1 MAQCGRFYHEVA
13 SNFCQHFQFNQ
24 INALSLWG
32 SLVIPISIGVFN
44 SIGLGAQGFQ
54 IFILLLVF
62 NYGKKDASLMNQ
74 PMQLAQYFL
83 TSIENLKKRKQPNQP
98 AVNENLV
105 LLLGPMMIS
114 GCTIGLHSK
123 DYIPTFFTIVITL
136 FSLLIL
142 MMTTYK
148 KTKQVRQLES
158 MATKEQLKEFEDD
171 FINVG
176 DGILINVEQFFSQIQ
191 SSLQRESFIKILPQ
205 EMLEM
210 NLTID
215 EHKIKA
221 KDFLNQNK
229 EIREQIHKKLVTRS
243 IPKLKV
249 FFYALTILI
258 NVGLLFKTTEMHV
271 CDVDAFKNFMIQVWH
286 RNQLQVTCNVTLFF
300 FLALITKTFDFIL
313 LMQLFVSSYIFGFL
327 LGSVGAAAQ
336 IVVIIL
342 LTKLKRVEVSTAEVT
357 MTLPIIMFSV
367 TLSSTIISLATGM
380 IHDVSGVV
388 AIFFLSIIGQKLVK
402 PKVQQY
408 VKPLFALHLGLYFQA
423 VMLIVFVVTQI
434 FRNSGKGLSELFIP
448 RAVCKGG

>member
-1 MAQCGRFYHEVA
+1 MSQCGRFYHEVT

-136 FSLLIL
+136 ISLLIL

-148 KTKQVRQLES
+148 KTKQVRYLES
-158 MATKEQLKEFEDD
+158 LATKEQLKEFEDD

-176 DGILINVEQFFSQIQ
+176 DGILINVEQFFQQIQ

-286 RNQLQVTCNVTLFF
+286 RNQLQVTCNVSLFF
-300 FLALITKTFDFIL
+300 FLALITKTFDIIL
-313 LMQLFVSSYIFGFL
+313 LIQLFVSSYIFGFL

-380 IHDVSGVV
+380 IHDVCGVI
-388 AIFFLSIIGQKLVK
+388 AIFLLSIIGQKVVK
-402 PKVQQY
+402 PKGGQQY
-408 VKPLFALHLGLYFQA
+408 VKPSVCIASWTLF
-423 VMLIVFVVTQI
+423 
-434 FRNSGKGLSELFIP
+434 FRLSCQQSLWLLSFLRNQGKGLSELFIP
-448 RAVCKGG
+448 RAVCK

>member
-1 MAQCGRFYHEVA
+1 MAQCGRFYYEVTQ
-13 SNFCQHFQFNQ
+13 NICQHFQFNQ
-24 INALSLWG
+24 INALSILG
-32 SLVIPISIGVFN
+32 PFVIPISIGVFN

-74 PMQLAQYFL
+74 PMQLAQYL
-83 TSIENLKKRKQPNQP
+83 LSSIENLRKRKQPGQA

-123 DYIPTFFTIVITL
+123 DYIPTFVNVIITVI
-136 FSLLIL
+136 SLLIL
-142 MMTTYK
+142 MTTTYS
-148 KTKQVRQLES
+148 KTKQVRKIEKV
-158 MATKEQLKEFEDD
+158 ATAEQMQNFEED

-176 DGILINVEQFFSQIQ
+176 DGILINVEQFFTQIQ
-191 SSLQRESFIKILPQ
+191 SSLKRESFIKVLPQ
-205 EMLEM
+205 EILEM
-210 NLTID
+210 DLTID

-229 EIREQIHKKLVTRS
+229 NISQQIHKKLVTRG

-249 FFYALTILI
+249 FFYCLTILI
-258 NVGLLFKTTEMHV
+258 NVGLLFQTTEMHL
-271 CDVDAFKNFMIQVWH
+271 CDIDVFKNFMIQVWH
-286 RNQLQVTCNVTLFF
+286 RNQQQVTCNVSLFF
-300 FLALITKTFDFIL
+300 LLALITKTFDIIL
-313 LMQLFVSSYIFGFL
+313 LIQLFVSSYIFGFL

-380 IHDVSGVV
+380 IHDVCGVI
-388 AIFFLSIIGQKLVK
+388 AIFLFSIIGQKIVK
-402 PKVQQY
+402 PKIQKF
-408 VKPLFALHLGLYFQA
+408 VKPLFALHLALYFQII
-423 VMLIVFVVTQI
+423 MLIVFIVTQ
-434 FRNSGKGLSELFIP
+434 FLRNKDKGLQELFTP
-448 RAVCKGG
+448 RVVCLGS